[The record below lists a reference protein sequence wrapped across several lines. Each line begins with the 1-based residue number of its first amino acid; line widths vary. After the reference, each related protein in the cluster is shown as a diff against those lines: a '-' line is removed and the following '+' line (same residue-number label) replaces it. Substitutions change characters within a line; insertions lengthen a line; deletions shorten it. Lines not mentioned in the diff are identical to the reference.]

1 MLRTCPTKAQKRRA
15 GANDIFVCRRD
26 GRCAA
31 PIPVMSR
38 AEKFGCGMAVKGR
51 VTLKSMFDYTG
62 KCVMVAGSSHAI
74 GRDFAVGLVTAPG
87 DFGQVRKQAEPAA
100 FAEKHALQWRGQ

>member
-1 MLRTCPTKAQKRRA
+1 V
-15 GANDIFVCRRD
+15 I
-26 GRCAA
+26 
-31 PIPVMSR
+31 
-38 AEKFGCGMAVKGR
+38 
-51 VTLKSMFDYTG
+51 
-62 KCVMVAGSSHAI
+62 VAGSSHAI